1 MTAQNLSWIIAFLG
15 QSTLSFKRLS
25 LLLKYYIVRATN
37 EILSPTKI
45 ALYMYMLGP
54 DLNV

>member
-1 MTAQNLSWIIAFLG
+1 MTAQNLSWKIAFLG